1 MGLTKQTSVN
11 QPEVYFMAKP
21 TFIRLKEPGDI
32 ILYVQ
37 RLVNRLRRQDLEI
50 DPVYIGKI
58 VYLMNTWL
66 AAYKIQMEAVE
77 LAELKK
83 EITEIKQRLEAIK

>member
-1 MGLTKQTSVN
+1 
-11 QPEVYFMAKP
+11 MAKP
-21 TFIRLKEPGDI
+21 TFIKLKEPGDI

-66 AAYKIQMEAVE
+66 SAYKIQMEAI
-77 LAELKK
+77 ELKELK
-83 EITEIKQRLEAIK
+83 TQIDEIKSRLEAIK